1 MKLAVLH
8 HKLVVS
14 NRVLGAAKKAQGRGG
29 FVFVQH
35 PHRRGRG
42 CELLTM
48 DRCLLQK

>member
-14 NRVLGAAKKAQGRGG
+14 NRVLGGAKKAQGRGG
-29 FVFVQH
+29 FVFVQ
-35 PHRRGRG
+35 R
-42 CELLTM
+42 M